1 MSQRFRVCD
10 LNQPLLLPPSLQDWL
25 PEGHLARFVSDIVD
39 GLDLSAIY
47 AAYHRKDGRGLA
59 AYHPVMMVRLLLYGY
74 CVGVVSSRK
83 IECRTHEDVA
93 FRYLAADQHPDHD
106 TIASFRQTHLQNLA
120 GLFLQALRLCEKA
133 GLVKLGHVA
142 IDGTKLQANASKHK
156 AMSYERMNEK
166 EKLLKAEVEKL
177 LEEAARTD
185 AEEDAKYGKGKRGD
199 ELPAELARRDSR
211 LKKIAEAKAALE
223 QEARERAV
231 AEKAAVEAR
240 LKEREKQEEERGKK
254 IGGRP
259 PQVPDP
265 EQAKPEPKAQRNFT
279 DPDSR
284 IMKDGATKSFV
295 QGFNAQAAVDA
306 TAQVIVGC
314 AITQQANDKR
324 QLVPMLQQVEQN
336 LGRKPEKATADSGY
350 FSEAA
355 VTDPKVN
362 GVELL
367 VPPDRQKQGADEVIQ
382 EPAEGPPSAAVSTD
396 VAPAQASV
404 ADAMRQKLR
413 SPEGNA
419 VYKMRKAVVEP
430 VFGQIKERR
439 GFRRFLFRGLKKV
452 EAEWQ
457 IICLTHN
464 LLKLFRA
471 GVCPQA
477 A

>member
-25 PEGHLARFVSDIVD
+25 PEGHLARFVSDVVD

-59 AYHPVMMVRLLLYGY
+59 AYHPLMMVRLLLYGY

-166 EKLLKAEVEKL
+166 EKALKAEVEKL